1 MKLFKRL
8 REKPPEG
15 DHILAIADKVDEIN
29 EETAQA
35 LEYGR
40 KFAEHIR
47 SYDADK
53 RKEIMVLA
61 TIRAIPHDPI
71 DAILEMAFQ
80 SGVI

>member
-15 DHILAIADKVDEIN
+15 DHILAVADDLDKVTGELEEECAASRKLAKEIR
-29 EETAQA
+29 
-35 LEYGR
+35 G
-40 KFAEHIR
+40 
-47 SYDADK
+47 YDADT
-53 RKEIMVLA
+53 RKLIMVKA

-71 DAILEMAFQ
+71 GALLEMAFQ